1 MIFFTIKY
9 IPPIHAF
16 MYNMYY
22 VDTNQWLNLN
32 FTLEILRNEHLLTK
46 TNEHHWIQTK
56 QHRLYISARFSTFYE
71 LKCVLIFLS
80 VQKLRHKRC
89 L

>member
-32 FTLEILRNEHLLTK
+32 FTLEILRNEHL
-46 TNEHHWIQTK
+46 WIQTK